1 MLKTTASLTEHGCLL
16 IFLDIVLI
24 QKMTSRGI
32 SQNVQ
37 VVWNYI
43 RELVSPDGSKR

>member
-1 MLKTTASLTEHGCLL
+1 MLKTMASLTEHGGLL
-16 IFLDIVLI
+16 IILDMLI

-43 RELVSPDGSKR
+43 RELVAPDGSKR